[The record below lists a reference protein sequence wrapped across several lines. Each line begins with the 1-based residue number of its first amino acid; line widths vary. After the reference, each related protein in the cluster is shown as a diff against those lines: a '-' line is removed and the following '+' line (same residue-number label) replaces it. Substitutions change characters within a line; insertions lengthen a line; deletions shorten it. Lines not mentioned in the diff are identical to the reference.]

1 MMEVVIA
8 EINED
13 SLYPYLL
20 YEYPYIYK
28 DKITLYPVKMN
39 QILEFQLYSQSITV
53 NKNNRFSNK
62 DIIKMSYW
70 DFLIYATLNPELEE
84 QYNYKGLSLYYQY
97 LILLLKMVCV
107 GQEVKITQN
116 QTISINGLELSPE
129 SLDDI
134 RRIIILQNDIDF
146 DIDEFLNYD
155 TIQRLE
161 KARSDLDKSQ
171 DKATIEDY
179 IDSLIIAL
187 HLDKQFIM
195 NMPIRMFWRLIKR
208 YNLYESYK
216 ILKSSECSGM
226 VSFKE
231 PIKYWMSSLE
241 KNENNTLIA
250 DEQNLIDKAKG

>member
-1 MMEVVIA
+1 MEVVIA

-28 DKITLYPVKMN
+28 DKITLHPVKMN